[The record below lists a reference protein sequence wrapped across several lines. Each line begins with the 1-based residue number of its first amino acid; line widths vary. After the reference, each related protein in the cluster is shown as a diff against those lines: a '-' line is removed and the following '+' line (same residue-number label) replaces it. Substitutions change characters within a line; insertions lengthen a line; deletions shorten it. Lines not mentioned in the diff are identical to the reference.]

1 MLFSKYSIRHCP
13 VFFFIVMWM
22 GRRKWNVQT
31 ESCTIGVGGMKD
43 GISPA
48 FGIDILEIIEYYKNV
63 TQNNKYI
70 RECTEG
76 YEVHR

>member
-1 MLFSKYSIRHCP
+1 
-13 VFFFIVMWM
+13 
-22 GRRKWNVQT
+22 
-31 ESCTIGVGGMKD
+31 MKD

-70 RECTEG
+70 RECTER